1 MYRFN
6 RSLYL
11 TTTRVELIR
20 VLSHHLA
27 AKLFPW
33 PEDLPRRNRHDGED
47 TLDWCQRAHH
57 TPYST
62 PSRGGPLHRHGTYTW
77 RDPGAAMAAPRTTGI
92 AWQLR
97 SFVSVLRSVA
107 LQTTGDL
114 RSGQVRSEWI
124 QGANGPVPHASPSL
138 FCDYLN
144 WWLMKA
150 RPSNCLP
157 LLQLLLSTSRTCS
170 DKSRPNPAEYDSR
183 LERTFVAC

>member
-97 SFVSVLRSVA
+97 SYA
-107 LQTTGDL
+107 
-114 RSGQVRSEWI
+114 RSGSK
-124 QGANGPVPHASPSL
+124 GPMALYHTLRLL
-138 FCDYLN
+138 F
-144 WWLMKA
+144 
-150 RPSNCLP
+150 SVTI
-157 LLQLLLSTSRTCS
+157 SIGGS
-170 DKSRPNPAEYDSR
+170 
-183 LERTFVAC
+183 